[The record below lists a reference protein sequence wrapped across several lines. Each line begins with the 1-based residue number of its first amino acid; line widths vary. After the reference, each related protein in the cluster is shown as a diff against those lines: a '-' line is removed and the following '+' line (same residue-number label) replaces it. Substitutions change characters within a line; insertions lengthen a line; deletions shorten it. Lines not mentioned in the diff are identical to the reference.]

1 MEELQIID
9 IIKDG
14 GNYALIGI
22 IIYFHNDI
30 KKLFV
35 RKVDESNK
43 LIGEKLTDLITL
55 FVGNRL
61 DRIEKEIDKIKK
73 NGHS

>member
-9 IIKDG
+9 LIKDG

-35 RKVDESNK
+35 RKMDESNK
-43 LIGEKLTDLITL
+43 LLGEKLTTLITL
-55 FVGNRL
+55 FGGRL

-73 NGHS
+73 NGN